1 MSGKNVEIKV
11 DTTNAGDYNPRH
23 TFTRGNKMKDLIEFC
38 ADVAHD
44 FCDGFMS
51 RDELREIVAR
61 EVASDQVDLVTYDV
75 AEALENYEVVI
86 AD

>member
-1 MSGKNVEIKV
+1 
-11 DTTNAGDYNPRH
+11 
-23 TFTRGNKMKDLIEFC
+23 MKDLIEFC
-38 ADVAHD
+38 ADTAHD

-61 EVASDQVDLVTYDV
+61 NVPSEHVDSVTYSV
-75 AEALENYEVVI
+75 AELLTEYDVVV

>member
-1 MSGKNVEIKV
+1 
-11 DTTNAGDYNPRH
+11 
-23 TFTRGNKMKDLIEFC
+23 MKDLIECC

-51 RDELREIVAR
+51 RDELREIVER
-61 EVASDQVDLVTYDV
+61 NVPSEHVDSVTYGV
-75 AEALENYEVVI
+75 AELLTEYDVVV

>member
-1 MSGKNVEIKV
+1 
-11 DTTNAGDYNPRH
+11 
-23 TFTRGNKMKDLIEFC
+23 MKDLIEFC

>member
-1 MSGKNVEIKV
+1 
-11 DTTNAGDYNPRH
+11 
-23 TFTRGNKMKDLIEFC
+23 MKDLIEFC

-44 FCDGFMS
+44 FYDGFMT

-61 EVASDQVDLVTYDV
+61 NAPSEYVDSITYDV
-75 AEALENYEVVI
+75 AEALENYEVVV